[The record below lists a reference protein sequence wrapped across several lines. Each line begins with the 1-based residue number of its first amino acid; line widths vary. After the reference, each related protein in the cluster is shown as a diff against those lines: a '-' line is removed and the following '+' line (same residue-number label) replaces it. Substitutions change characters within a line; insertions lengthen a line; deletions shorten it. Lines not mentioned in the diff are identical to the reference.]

1 MTTREAPTPPPL
13 KLLLDGYGTRRD
25 ALPEARFSKMAVY
38 SVALYALPPHIAE
51 TVWHD
56 CKLPPLGL

>member
-1 MTTREAPTPPPL
+1 MPL
-13 KLLLDGYGTRRD
+13 PSKPLLDGYRTRSD
-25 ALPEARFSKMAVY
+25 ALPEARFARTAIH
-38 SVALYALPPHIAE
+38 SVALYTIPPHVTR